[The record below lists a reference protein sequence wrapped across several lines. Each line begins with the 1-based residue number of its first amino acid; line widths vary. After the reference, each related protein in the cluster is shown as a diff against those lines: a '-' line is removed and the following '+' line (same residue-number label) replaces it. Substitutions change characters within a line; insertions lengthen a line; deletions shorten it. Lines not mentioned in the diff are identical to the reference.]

1 MNSKRIYSF
10 DILRFFAILLI
21 AIMHWHWQYC
31 PQAYIGVEL
40 CFMITGYFLATNF
53 EKYKKQNFVTSIIKR
68 IGSFYPYYVVAISL
82 YLFHVQ
88 FFKLEQFIASL
99 TFFNCIG
106 FTPNLFIGAYWFIG
120 AYAVSILF
128 FISLI
133 KIASKKTVI
142 FINGVLV
149 ILGFYAMMANSTAM
163 NINLS
168 LEKDFYI
175 GILPFG
181 IVRGLVDVG
190 FGFILGNIKEICKS
204 NPFSNFSDIIQLGT
218 ILYLLYIIFH
228 KVDSKFDSIVCLI
241 IGTMLFSFSF
251 KDTWLAKTME
261 KIGNS
266 KLRFLFNLSMPIY
279 VFHYVI
285 LQFLLSSPI
294 CLLSTS
300 YPKIFCLIYVGLTLI
315 CCIFA
320 KIIINELFKL
330 KERRKI

>member
-1 MNSKRIYSF
+1 MNQERIYSF
-10 DILRFFAILLI
+10 DVLRFFAILLI
-21 AIMHWHWQYC
+21 AIAHWHWQYC

-53 EKYKKQNFVTSIIKR
+53 EKYKKRDFATSIIKR
-68 IGSFYPYYVVAISL
+68 IGSFYPYYVMATTL
-82 YLFHVQ
+82 YLFYVRH
-88 FFKLEQFIASL
+88 FKLEQFIASL
-99 TFFNCIG
+99 TLFNCIG
-106 FTPNLFIGAYWFIG
+106 FAQNLPIGVYWFIG
-120 AYAVSILF
+120 AYAVAILF

-133 KIASKKTVI
+133 KIAPKKTVL
-142 FINGVLV
+142 FINGILV
-149 ILGFYAMMANSTAM
+149 ILGFYAMMANSPAM

-168 LEKDFYI
+168 LEKDYYI

-190 FGFILGNIKEICKS
+190 FGFILGNIKELFKN
-204 NPFSNFSDIIQLGT
+204 NPLSYFTNIVQFGT
-218 ILYLLYIIFH
+218 IFYLLYIIFH
-228 KVDSKFDSIVCLI
+228 KVDPKFDSIICLI
-241 IGTMLFSFSF
+241 IGIMLFSFSF

-285 LQFLLSSPI
+285 LQFLLSFPPI
-294 CLLSTS
+294 FS
-300 YPKIFCLIYVGLTLI
+300 PKIFCLIYVGLTLI

-320 KIIINELFKL
+320 KIIINELSKL